1 MKLINGLL
9 NYSVPWTLPDM
20 YLFTGNSTV
29 KKNGANVMGRGAARQ
44 VRDSFSGIDQIFGYE
59 LTQLPGAN
67 LIWVVKDESA
77 DDASYLGWF
86 KVKQN
91 WYEPASIHLIQ
102 ESTLQLWDQALKQ
115 SERTFHM
122 NFPGVGNGQLAI
134 EKVLPIVEQLPD
146 NVLLYR

>member
-1 MKLINGLL
+1 
-9 NYSVPWTLPDM
+9 M

-44 VRDSFSGIDQIFGYE
+44 VRDHFNGIDQLIGYE
-59 LTQLPGAN
+59 LTQQPLAHI
-67 LIWVVKDESA
+67 LWIARDENT

-91 WYEPASIHLIQ
+91 WYEPASVILIL
-102 ESTLQLWDQALKQ
+102 ESSLQLTAWAKTYPDRL
-115 SERTFHM
+115 FHM
-122 NFPGVGNGQLAI
+122 NFPGVGNGQLNI
-134 EKVLPIVEQLPD
+134 EQVLPIVEPLPD